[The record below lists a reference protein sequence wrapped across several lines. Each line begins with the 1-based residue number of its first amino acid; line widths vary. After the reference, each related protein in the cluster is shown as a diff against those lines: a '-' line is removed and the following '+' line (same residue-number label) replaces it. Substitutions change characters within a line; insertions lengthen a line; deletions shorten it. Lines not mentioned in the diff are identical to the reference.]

1 VKTGADPH
9 KLELE
14 LTESLLLN
22 DIEDTIVKM
31 ATLRNTGLT
40 FALDDFGTGYS
51 SLSILKR
58 LPIDRLKIDRS
69 FVQEVAVDQ
78 STSTIVRAIVGLGKS
93 LGLMMVAEGVET
105 IQQHEY
111 LKDHGCH
118 AYQGYLFAR
127 PLCKESLQTYANGF
141 LK

>member
-1 VKTGADPH
+1 MTV
-9 KLELE
+9 
-14 LTESLLLN
+14 
-22 DIEDTIVKM
+22 
-31 ATLRNTGLT
+31 LRNKGLT

-69 FVQEVAVDQ
+69 FVQEIPVDQ
-78 STSTIVRAIVGLGKS
+78 NANTIVRAIVGLGNS

-105 IQQHEY
+105 AQQ
-111 LKDHGCH
+111 LDFLNQNGCH

-127 PLCKESLQTYANGF
+127 PLNNNDLQNYANQAR
-141 LK
+141 